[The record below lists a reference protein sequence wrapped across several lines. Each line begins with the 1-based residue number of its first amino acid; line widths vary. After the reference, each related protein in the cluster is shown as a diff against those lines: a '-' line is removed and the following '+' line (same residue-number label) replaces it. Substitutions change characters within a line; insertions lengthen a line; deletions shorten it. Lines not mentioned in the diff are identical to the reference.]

1 MMIMDP
7 MSYIE
12 AIIPVSV
19 DFSPNLLS
27 IDVITTLTKPLMQ
40 TPCMNAAIDRNT
52 KNHFG
57 PRNMFKNFNL
67 MQPNEQS
74 SNTTVSSS
82 LKFSVLAVGVFR
94 FTSSLANPWL
104 SMFDDWDQRPYFW
117 IRAECLSILF
127 WVILQNKCD
136 FLWNRSIFVLHLIH
150 TSLYHTGKNILTV
163 LFWFIS
169 WITTHT
175 LYTVYL
181 CHIMNFF
188 FTDTWREWHQP
199 HYYPT
204 TRTTHLPHASACL
217 TEKTS
222 FHTATS
228 KLSGEE

>member
-1 MMIMDP
+1 MRLPRARHNMPREIHRGLLELDLPPRKLTGIMMIMDP
-7 MSYIE
+7 ISYME

-94 FTSSLANPWL
+94 FTSSLANP
-104 SMFDDWDQRPYFW
+104 
-117 IRAECLSILF
+117 
-127 WVILQNKCD
+127 
-136 FLWNRSIFVLHLIH
+136 
-150 TSLYHTGKNILTV
+150 
-163 LFWFIS
+163 
-169 WITTHT
+169 
-175 LYTVYL
+175 
-181 CHIMNFF
+181 
-188 FTDTWREWHQP
+188 
-199 HYYPT
+199 
-204 TRTTHLPHASACL
+204 
-217 TEKTS
+217 
-222 FHTATS
+222 
-228 KLSGEE
+228 